1 MEIAKN
7 YRINSLFE
15 FYEPLLTNKQKEYI
29 QLYYADDYS
38 LGEIAEEFSVSR
50 QAVYDN
56 IKRTEKILEGY
67 ETKLHLYHD
76 FVERN
81 QEIDAISDYIKTHY
95 HGDTQLIKM
104 IQQLVNLEADS
115 E

>member
-7 YRINSLFE
+7 DRVNSLFD
-15 FYEPLLTNKQKEYI
+15 FYASLLTKKQYNYL

-56 IKRTEKILEGY
+56 IKRTEKILEDY
-67 ETKLHLYHD
+67 EAKLHLLADFKVRNATLDRLVAYVNANYQKDAKLERLVHD
-76 FVERN
+76 LAKDE
-81 QEIDAISDYIKTHY
+81 ED
-95 HGDTQLIKM
+95 
-104 IQQLVNLEADS
+104 
-115 E
+115 